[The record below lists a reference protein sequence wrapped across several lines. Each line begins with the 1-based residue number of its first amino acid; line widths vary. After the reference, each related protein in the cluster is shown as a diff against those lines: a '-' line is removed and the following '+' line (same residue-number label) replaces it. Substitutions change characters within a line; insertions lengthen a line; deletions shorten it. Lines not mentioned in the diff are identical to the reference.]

1 MKNKEDKKKYEYI
14 NDVLIILLNI
24 YAEEIDI
31 YLYSIYNE
39 TNISIK
45 NYIKELIFVVQEI
58 SNNIH
63 YNKYF

>member
-1 MKNKEDKKKYEYI
+1 MI
-14 NDVLIILLNI
+14 IILLNI

-31 YLYSIYNE
+31 FPYSIYNE
-39 TNISIK
+39 TNIIIK

-63 YNKYF
+63 YF

>member
-1 MKNKEDKKKYEYI
+1 
-14 NDVLIILLNI
+14 LNI

-31 YLYSIYNE
+31 FPYSIYNE
-39 TNISIK
+39 TNIIIK

-63 YNKYF
+63 YNKNIAIALLLLDKYKILKYF